1 MSGASVVADR
11 AVLRG
16 ADEGSFPFDG
26 SAVKC
31 DRKQPYHW
39 SRRTPPPLPT
49 EGAASIATGDTDRM
63 NPETETAPPE
73 PRHEGGAWVRPV
85 VLVAS
90 CLIIGFVGGWILRGD
105 GGPVTILSPVASGD
119 AGASGSV
126 TTGGSATAPSPTSTA
141 TAPVAPAPP
150 PTRDQIS
157 LIVLNATSENG
168 LAGRI
173 AAQAESLGY
182 PGVTAGNAPNTIDP
196 STVYFA
202 PAQRPA
208 AQRVA
213 RDLQIDRVEALPT
226 SGAVADAA
234 TEGVDVALVLGP
246 G

>member
-1 MSGASVVADR
+1 
-11 AVLRG
+11 
-16 ADEGSFPFDG
+16 
-26 SAVKC
+26 
-31 DRKQPYHW
+31 
-39 SRRTPPPLPT
+39 
-49 EGAASIATGDTDRM
+49 M
-63 NPETETAPPE
+63 NPAPETAPPD
-73 PRHEGGAWVRPV
+73 PPHGGSTWVRPV

-90 CLIIGFVGGWILRGD
+90 CLVIGFVGGWVLRGD
-105 GGPVTILSPVASGD
+105 DGPVTILSPVASRDSGT
-119 AGASGSV
+119 SGSV
-126 TTGGSATAPSPTSTA
+126 TTGGGATAPSPTSTA
-141 TAPVAPAPP
+141 PAPATPAPP
-150 PTRDQIS
+150 PTRDEIS
-157 LIVLNATSENG
+157 LIVLNATRENG

-182 PGVTAGNAPNTIDP
+182 SGVTAGNAPNTIDP

-213 RDLQIDRVEALPT
+213 RDLQINRVAALPT

>member
-1 MSGASVVADR
+1 MSGASVIASR

-16 ADEGSFPFDG
+16 ADEGLFPFDS

-31 DRKQPYHW
+31 DRMQPYHW

-49 EGAASIATGDTDRM
+49 EGAGSIAPGDTDRM
-63 NPETETAPPE
+63 NPAPETAPPD
-73 PRHEGGAWVRPV
+73 PPHGGSAWVRPV

-90 CLIIGFVGGWILRGD
+90 CLIIGFVGGWVLRGD
-105 GGPVTILSPVASGD
+105 DGPVTILSPVASGD
-119 AGASGSV
+119 SGASGSV
-126 TTGGSATAPSPTSTA
+126 TTGGGATAPPPTSTA
-141 TAPVAPAPP
+141 PAPATPAPP
-150 PTRDQIS
+150 PTRDEIS

-182 PGVTAGNAPNTIDP
+182 SGVTAGNAPNTIDP

-213 RDLQIDRVEALPT
+213 RDLQIDRVAALPT
-226 SGAVADAA
+226 SGAIADAA